1 MGKFLKVNESRDIY
15 FLVVLRFQKTIL
27 HNKVTN
33 KTQTTKNQEHFAHRF
48 GDNYLI
54 SHLVKFQQDLI
65 EQWRARA
72 LRVSTGYQ
80 NF

>member
-1 MGKFLKVNESRDIY
+1 M
-15 FLVVLRFQKTIL
+15 
-27 HNKVTN
+27 
-33 KTQTTKNQEHFAHRF
+33 TKSQEHFAHRF

-54 SHLVKFQQDLI
+54 NHLVKFQQDLI
-65 EQWRARA
+65 EQLRVRA